1 MLKVLAAYT
10 DSYRAIEGT
19 ISYDGMSPEELRKHH
34 KAEAAY
40 LPEDD
45 KVSRVRSSDR
55 RKRQRNTPFLRYR
68 MSLRSRTC
76 ELTVPNYTQHL
87 AHLTVGETL
96 TFASA
101 ARTPS
106 AAARVGS
113 RQEAIDN
120 KRDVLLTLFGLKHT
134 YNTKVGDDVV
144 RGVSGGERKRVS
156 IAELLTTGAKIGCHD
171 NSTRGLDASTAVE
184 YCKALR
190 IATDLG
196 QLTTCL
202 SIYQAGEQL

>member
-1 MLKVLAAYT
+1 MLL
-10 DSYRAIEGT
+10 
-19 ISYDGMSPEELRKHH
+19 ISRLTW
-34 KAEAAY
+34 A
-40 LPEDD
+40 
-45 KVSRVRSSDR
+45 SRS
-55 RKRQRNTPFLRYR
+55 K
-68 MSLRSRTC
+68 
-76 ELTVPNYTQHL
+76 HL

-106 AAARVGS
+106 ASSRLGT
-113 RQEAIDN
+113 RQETVER
-120 KRDVLLTLFGLKHT
+120 KRDTLMTLFGLRHT

-156 IAELLTTGAKIGCHD
+156 IAELLTTGCKIGCHD

-196 QLTTCL
+196 RLTTCL